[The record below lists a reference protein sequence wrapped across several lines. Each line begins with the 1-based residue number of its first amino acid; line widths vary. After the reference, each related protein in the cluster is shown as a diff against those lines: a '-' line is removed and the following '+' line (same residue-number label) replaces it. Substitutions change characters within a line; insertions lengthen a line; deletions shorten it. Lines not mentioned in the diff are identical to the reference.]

1 MSVTIKLKNGLSP
14 KAEQWLMK
22 NVGPKLHYLHNSIG
36 GVGWLAKRS
45 MGEPVDEGGY
55 RNKYWTLTF
64 QDDSYASW
72 FRIIFPDD

>member
-1 MSVTIKLKNGLSP
+1 MSVTIKLKQGLTP

-36 GVGWLAKRS
+36 GVGWLAKRTI
-45 MGEPVDEGGY
+45 GEPQEEGGY
-55 RNKYWTLTF
+55 SNKYWTLTF
-64 QDDSYASW
+64 QEDSYASW